1 MAGKKPPCSLA
12 GGRLWGCDHRVR
24 GGQYVVCELTVLD
37 VWVYGEGGGTRG
49 VGHTPPT
56 AAVGS
61 HQWGNWGMV
70 RYASRSASNPPPLCK
85 IDFTTRPWGTY
96 IYAEEGAPHTG
107 VNLRDKRPCE
117 ANRERLSLSQHSPP
131 QRSLAPIVNGLSTDV
146 KLLFFAARFPVC
158 HPVAAARCFGLYSGV
173 AGIWNGITRDGI
185 QSNSIR
191 FNSLS
196 YTNTNGNGICRIFS
210 EYRPIFGDFLQ
221 FILEGY
227 IFVWLWPFIWAESTS
242 FNTPTRFW

>member
-37 VWVYGEGGGTRG
+37 VWVYGGGWGTRG

-61 HQWGNWGMV
+61 HHLGNWGMV

-146 KLLFFAARFPVC
+146 KLLFFCRQISCLSSGGSSALFRPLFRSGRNLEWDYARC
-158 HPVAAARCFGLYSGV
+158 HPIQFNPIQFSLLYK
-173 AGIWNGITRDGI
+173 
-185 QSNSIR
+185 
-191 FNSLS
+191 
-196 YTNTNGNGICRIFS
+196 Y
-210 EYRPIFGDFLQ
+210 
-221 FILEGY
+221 
-227 IFVWLWPFIWAESTS
+227 
-242 FNTPTRFW
+242 